1 MEQQSDFV
9 L

>member
-1 MEQQSDFV
+1 MELQSDFV